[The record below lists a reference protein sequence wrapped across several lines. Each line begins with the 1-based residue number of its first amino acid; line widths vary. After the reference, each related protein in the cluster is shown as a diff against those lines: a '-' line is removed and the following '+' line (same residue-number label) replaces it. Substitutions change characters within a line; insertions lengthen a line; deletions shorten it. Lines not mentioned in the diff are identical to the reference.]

1 MSSNKLKVN
10 DEKTEII
17 LCGSKTQREKV
28 SVDAVCVGK
37 SKIPLSSAVR
47 NLGLILDAGVTMQD
61 HMNNTVRGCF
71 YYLRSPGKLR
81 LFLSAKGSK
90 YYSCFCG
97 VVPTC
102 LLQQLL
108 MGGVPSQQLKRPQLV
123 QNTDARTVTRTR

>member
-1 MSSNKLKVN
+1 MRKQKQFCM
-10 DEKTEII
+10 DPKP
-17 LCGSKTQREKV
+17 
-28 SVDAVCVGK
+28 SVKKSLLMPVCRK
-37 SKIPLSSAVR
+37 PKIPLSSAVR
-47 NLGLILDAGVTMQD
+47 NLGLIVDAGVTMQD
-61 HMNNTVRGCF
+61 HISNAVRGCF
-71 YYLRSPGKLR
+71 YHPRSLGKLR